1 MKFILIPL
9 QLMDH
14 EVQSNRIPFF
24 KSLTHAG
31 QLGNDRMRESDVQI
45 AQGSADAYPLQRLR
59 HYANVSSLTVDT
71 LQLTLNP
78 GK

>member
-1 MKFILIPL
+1 MVPVKVLNHTFQLILRT
-9 QLMDH
+9 QG
-14 EVQSNRIPFF
+14 
-24 KSLTHAG
+24 LTHAG

-45 AQGSADAYPLQRLR
+45 AKGSADAYPLQRLR